1 MTDSQASAPLE
12 MLRRCDALRLDA
24 LNAANDMVAASGGD
38 PLLPEVQE
46 HRNRVA
52 ESTGEMMET
61 LLSLKPLM
69 DTMYERLGIAHS
81 DYDRR
86 EAERIRQ
93 AKDLLPADP
102 DSYSDDHTHNDKTV
116 GVAVVVGVDEG
127 DGRLPPYVAYK
138 WCPSPPCNLLV
149 LQSLYLAHHQT
160 EGAWSRDGGALGEE
174 GILRAYLPFDCS
186 AHRTRL
192 LVEAARR
199 SIGTTVDLYT
209 EMVPLPNSVGQ
220 HFLRRSWA
228 GLGSVEPA
236 ESAADI
242 ASEAA

>member
-69 DTMYERLGIAHS
+69 DTMYERLGIAHT

-102 DSYSDDHTHNDKTV
+102 DSYSDDHTHSKKTV

-127 DGRLPPYVAYK
+127 DGHLPPYIAYK
-138 WCPSPPCNLLV
+138 WCHSPPCNLLV
-149 LQSLYLAHHQT
+149 LQSLYLTHHQT
-160 EGAWSRDGGALGEE
+160 DSAWLRESGALGEE
-174 GILRAYLPFDCS
+174 GILRARLPLDCS
-186 AHRTRL
+186 AHRTRM
-192 LVEAARR
+192 LVEAAQR

-209 EMVPLPNSVGQ
+209 QMVPYHGSDGKV
-220 HFLRRSWA
+220 HRRRSWA